1 MNKITSNEVPLQKQL
16 DPPIDLAKYLDDI
29 VTIQPNICSVV
40 DSDESKL
47 SYGEL
52 SAAAD
57 KIASFLYRKGV
68 VVGDKVGLFM
78 HKSANSLAAIFGI
91 LRLGATY
98 VPIDAGS
105 SATRA
110 YSMFHNCD
118 VGIILTNSEL
128 AKKLTQTAPLL
139 VPNLVV
145 ILSDPNQ
152 AKDMNE
158 DYQILDM
165 LIENKKYYPRSAPDP
180 NRLAYILHTSGSSG
194 TPKGVAI
201 SHSNAVSFVE
211 WASNF
216 FNVTAND
223 QVSSHAPF
231 HFDLSIFDIYVSV
244 KNGACI
250 HLIDT
255 DLAASPRHLISFIS
269 TRKITIWYSTPAILT
284 ILAKQNSE
292 RRSVPNQLRL
302 VLFAGEVMPIKTL
315 LTLRSIWPEPVYYNL
330 YGPTETNVC
339 TVYRVPTYIPAN
351 YNSSLPIGHPCSHCD
366 TIVVDEHLRHI
377 QDKPGMLCVAGPSV
391 ITRYWNSPT
400 EIDRRTFNLYG
411 KRWYNTGDRVS
422 LSTEGYIFL
431 GRVDRMIKRYGYRI
445 ELEEIESCL
454 TLHPK
459 VTACAVVNFEREKN
473 MFITAFLEAKDS
485 QASITELRTFC
496 YERLAHY
503 MLPDYFRY
511 LPDIPRTSTGKT
523 NYQLL
528 ELQCQTELINNK

>member
-1 MNKITSNEVPLQKQL
+1 MNRITTNEVPLQKQL
-16 DPPIDLAKYLDDI
+16 DPPMDLAKYLDDM
-29 VTIQPNICSVV
+29 VAIQPNACAVV
-40 DSDESKL
+40 NSDESKL
-47 SYGEL
+47 SYREL

-57 KIASFLYRKGV
+57 KIAAFLHKKGV
-68 VVGDKVGLFM
+68 TLGDKVGLFL
-78 HKSANSLAAIFGI
+78 HKSSNSLAAIFGI

-98 VPIDAGS
+98 VPIDTGS
-105 SATRA
+105 STERA
-110 YSMFHNCD
+110 YFVFHNCD
-118 VGIILTNSEL
+118 IRIILTNSEL
-128 AKKLTQTAPLL
+128 AKKLTQTLPQLAS
-139 VPNLVV
+139 NLVV
-145 ILSDPNQ
+145 ILPDPDHINDIG
-152 AKDMNE
+152 K
-158 DYQILDM
+158 DYQTLDM
-165 LIENKKYYPRSAPDP
+165 LIENEVYYPQSEPDP

-211 WASNF
+211 WASDF
-216 FNVTAND
+216 FNVTADD

-250 HLIDT
+250 HLINS
-255 DLAASPRHLISFIS
+255 DLAASPRHLTLFIS
-269 TRKITIWYSTPAILT
+269 HRKITIWYSTPAILT
-284 ILAKQNSE
+284 ILAKQNSGYG
-292 RRSVPNQLRL
+292 SIPNQLRL

-315 LTLRSIWPEPVYYNL
+315 LTLQSIWPSPLYYNL

-339 TVYRVPTYIPAN
+339 TVYRVPTCIPAN
-351 YNSSLPIGHPCSHCD
+351 QTKSLPIGHPCSHCE
-366 TIVVDEHLRHI
+366 TIVVDEHLCPV

-391 ITRYWNSPT
+391 ITSYWKSSA
-400 EIDRRTFNLYG
+400 EIDRRTFNFYG
-411 KRWYNTGDRVS
+411 KRWYNTGDRVL

-459 VTACAVVNFEREKN
+459 VTACAVVSSEIAGNTI
-473 MFITAFLEAKDS
+473 ITAFLEAKES
-485 QASITELRTFC
+485 HVSITELRTFC
-496 YERLAHY
+496 YEQLTHY

-511 LPDIPRTSTGKT
+511 LQNIPRTSTGKT

-528 ELQCQTELINNK
+528 EHRCKTELINNK